1 MLHSPLIGRFS
12 SVLPWAL
19 LALAVVTTQARASE
33 DSADYKLLGA
43 GVRSRPAY
51 DGSKSQ
57 TLELIPVIRY
67 YGHPWFARTTQGTLE
82 GGAQWE
88 VASGLHAG
96 AQLAYEG
103 GRKQSESAFLR
114 DHNIPDLDWGASAGA
129 HLEWDGKLGPMPV
142 NALLRYRQNLDSDR
156 GAQTDLRFSAGV
168 YGNHGVEIVAFAEG
182 TWANA
187 KSAESFY
194 GITPE
199 LSASSGL
206 PVFDAGSGFIYAS
219 AGFLWSADIT
229 REWVLVGSLWGRK
242 LEGDAARSPLAE
254 RSSNYYISLGLAYR
268 F

>member
-1 MLHSPLIGRFS
+1 
-12 SVLPWAL
+12 V
-19 LALAVVTTQARASE
+19 
-33 DSADYKLLGA
+33 GA

-57 TLELIPVIRY
+57 TLELIPVLRL
-67 YGHPWFARTTQGTLE
+67 YGRPWFARTTQGTLE

-88 VASGLHAG
+88 LTQGLHAG
-96 AQLAYEG
+96 VQLAYEG

-114 DHNIPDLDWGASAGA
+114 DHHVPDLSVGASAGA
-129 HLEWDGKLGPMPV
+129 HLEWDGKLGPAPV
-142 NALLRYRQNLDSDR
+142 NALLRYRQNLDTDR

-182 TWANA
+182 TWANE
-187 KSAESFY
+187 KSANSFY

-199 LSASSGL
+199 VSATTGL

-219 AGFLWSADIT
+219 AGFLWSVDLSSQ
-229 REWVLVGSLWGRK
+229 WVVVGSLWGRK
-242 LEGDAARSPLAE
+242 LEGDAAHSPLVE
-254 RSSNYYISLGLAYR
+254 RTTNYYTTVGLSYR